1 MRKSI
6 VALIIGGVGLAG
18 FALYSYVMKQK
29 NLLEQFTY
37 KITKFK
43 ISTINMQ
50 LIKGDIGV
58 QFTSISDVEIIINE
72 FYLDFYFNGKRVGYL
87 QDESPFVIPARGTT
101 EIPFAY
107 TLNPKLIIGNAAD
120 ILAYTLKQK
129 DAAISVQGK
138 VSIKSGF
145 VKAVLPVRYDT
156 TIQEILRS

>member
-87 QDESPFVIPARGTT
+87 QDESPFVIPARGTI

-107 TLNPKLIIGNAAD
+107 TLNPKLIIGNSAD